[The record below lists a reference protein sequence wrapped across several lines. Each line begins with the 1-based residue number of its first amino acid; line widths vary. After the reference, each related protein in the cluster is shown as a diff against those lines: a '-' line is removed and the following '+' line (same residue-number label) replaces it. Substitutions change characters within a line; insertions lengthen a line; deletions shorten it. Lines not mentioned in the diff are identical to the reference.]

1 MRTVKC
7 DACGLAD
14 AIAVAIRATNNTVL
28 CFCLH
33 HALQHMDALEA
44 QGWAMATQSAGKW
57 VLISEAPA
65 AGGGS

>member
-14 AIAVAIRATNNTVL
+14 AIAVAVKAKKCL

-33 HALQHMDALEA
+33 HSLQHMDALEA
-44 QGWAMATQSAGKW
+44 QGWALATQSAGKW
-57 VLISEAPA
+57 VLVSQAEPE
-65 AGGGS
+65 GVGS